1 MKKNLSIF
9 MTAGSWLQRA
19 LALFLCVAALEAV
32 QAAPQDT
39 KRTITG
45 TVVDQNNL
53 PVVGATVMISNSANG
68 TATDS
73 NGQFTLSGVTDNDEL
88 QISFLG
94 YKTVTMQVGTRTAI
108 AATLEEDSGYL
119 DEVVV
124 VGYGTTTRR
133 HIISAV
139 STVKSEA
146 IENRPVANIQQ
157 ALQGAAANLIIQT
170 KNFNPTDNQMNIS
183 IRGVN
188 TMGNNTPLV
197 VIDGVPQPD
206 AGRMNDLNPNDIESI
221 NILKDAGSAAI
232 YGARSSN
239 GVILIQTKRGS
250 QGEFH
255 VTYKTKLAIAEPMQR
270 IETMGP
276 NEFIRLKQDMG
287 RLKNN
292 YSGEQL
298 DPLVGSIISASEKV
312 NYAKG
317 ITNDWQ
323 DYVFRTVFTMDHQ
336 LSFQGG
342 NEKTTYMASVSYLD
356 NPGVVYNSNYQRTN
370 VYASIN
376 QKMNDWLSVGLTTQ
390 FVNRETGGATPN
402 LEHAIKQSPY
412 GIYKDETGA
421 YYEEPMDYS
430 NLPNP
435 MKDVNAD
442 QKRTGRNF
450 MANGFLDLKLPVKG
464 LSFRSQF
471 GYNYRSQM
479 NGTYYGRNTVTGKKV
494 DGRAELAN
502 NHTTDWTWEN
512 VLKFDRNFGK
522 HHIDFTGLFSMQE
535 AQYTAASQSG
545 EGFVNDDSS
554 FYRMD
559 GAENKIAISSSFWKE
574 NFVSGMF
581 RVNYGFNSKY
591 LLTLTGRADSFSAFA
606 ENHKWAFFPSAAV
619 AWHLGEES
627 FIKDNASWIDMLKIR
642 LSYGAN
648 GNNAISRYQ
657 SLDRLYST
665 NGVKYIWGD
674 NSDAANSAYLPSDG
688 IGNPD
693 LRWETTYTANL
704 GIDFQFFNGRL
715 GGTIDMY
722 LSNTHDLLMSRTV
735 PIMNGY
741 SKILYN
747 VGQTRNKGIEL
758 TLHSQNI
765 RKKDFRWE
773 TDFTFSLNRDQI
785 VALRGDGKD
794 DINNKWFIG
803 QPLSVYYDWNMIGI
817 WQEGDEFTFIDK
829 DGKEVAHQTGAT
841 PGAAKLEDVDGN
853 GVIDSKDRKVI
864 GSKQPSFTMSM
875 GNRFSYKDFYFSFL
889 FNGVFGKWMTDNVAN
904 ISSYTFGSGNYIH
917 GVKYWTPETPDA
929 EVVSPGYQ
937 ASFSHGYYKK
947 LNYVQLRNITLGYR
961 VNQKFVRR
969 IGLSAIDVNFSVN
982 NVCAF
987 SNMRQMLNYDNTWF
1001 ASFPTAR
1008 SYVLGLTLT
1017 F

>member
-1 MKKNLSIF
+1 MVLLSLLPGLTVSAQEQKT
-9 MTAGSWLQRA
+9 TAA
-19 LALFLCVAALEAV
+19 
-32 QAAPQDT
+32 
-39 KRTITG
+39 RTVI
-45 TVVDQNNL
+45 VVDQAG
-53 PVVGATVMISNSANG
+53 PVIGASVVIKGTVSGAS
-68 TATDS
+68 TDV
-73 NGQFTLSGVTDNDEL
+73 NGVTTIACPDDAVL
-88 QISFLG
+88 SVSYVG
-94 YKTVTMQVGTRTAI
+94 YSTQEVAVASRTTI
-108 AATLEEDSGYL
+108 EVRLEEDAQRL

-124 VGYGTTTRR
+124 VGYNTVRRAQTTGAL
-133 HIISAV
+133 SQ
-139 STVKSEA
+139 VKGEKLEFQSSPTL
-146 IENRPVANIQQ
+146 ENR
-157 ALQGAAANLIIQT
+157 LQGQT
-170 KNFNPTDNQMNIS
+170 PGVMISSGSGQPGSNDLS
-183 IRGVN
+183 IRIRGTGSIN
-188 TMGNNTPLV
+188 GSNTPLY
-197 VIDGVPQPD
+197 IMDGVMVQSAD
-206 AGRMNDLNPNDIESI
+206 FAALNSNDIADI
-221 NILKDAGSAAI
+221 QVLKDASAVAI
-232 YGARSSN
+232 YGSRGSN

-250 QGEFH
+250 KGSFH
-255 VTYKTKLAIAEPMQR
+255 VTYKTKLSVAEPMQR

-276 NEFIRLKQDMG
+276 NEFIRFKQDMG

-765 RKKDFRWE
+765 RKTNFRWE

-853 GVIDSKDRKVI
+853 GVIDSNDRKVI

-875 GNRFSYKDFYFSFL
+875 GNRFTYKDFYFSFL

-1008 SYVLGLTLT
+1008 SYVLGLSLT

>member
-1 MKKNLSIF
+1 MSMYKKLI
-9 MTAGSWLQRA
+9 GSLTIS
-19 LALFLCVAALEAV
+19 LLFLLSATPSFAQQNDVKVTGKITDGSGAPLAGVVVVIKDGKSNNGAV
-32 QAAPQDT
+32 
-39 KRTITG
+39 
-45 TVVDQNNL
+45 
-53 PVVGATVMISNSANG
+53 SNTQGVYEIKVPASS
-68 TATDS
+68 TLL
-73 NGQFTLSGVTDNDEL
+73 FTC
-88 QISFLG
+88 LG
-94 YKTVTMQVGTRTAI
+94 YTDQEVKLGASNVVNVTMT
-108 AATLEEDSGYL
+108 EDAQSL

-124 VGYGTTTRR
+124 VGYGTQKKKDLTGGLAVVSKQTLEM
-133 HIISAV
+133 V
-139 STVKSEA
+139 STNNLMDRLVGQVAGLNITTGNEA
-146 IENRPVANIQQ
+146 PGSNQTLLIRGQNSLTASNDPLIILDGIPYSGGLADLDPNIIENMSV
-157 ALQGAAANLIIQT
+157 
-170 KNFNPTDNQMNIS
+170 
-183 IRGVN
+183 
-188 TMGNNTPLV
+188 
-197 VIDGVPQPD
+197 
-206 AGRMNDLNPNDIESI
+206 
-221 NILKDAGSAAI
+221 LKDASAVAI
-232 YGARSSN
+232 YGSRGSN

-574 NFVSGMF
+574 NTVSGMF

-693 LRWETTYTANL
+693 LR
-704 GIDFQFFNGRL
+704 
-715 GGTIDMY
+715 
-722 LSNTHDLLMSRTV
+722 
-735 PIMNGY
+735 
-741 SKILYN
+741 
-747 VGQTRNKGIEL
+747 
-758 TLHSQNI
+758 
-765 RKKDFRWE
+765 
-773 TDFTFSLNRDQI
+773 
-785 VALRGDGKD
+785 
-794 DINNKWFIG
+794 
-803 QPLSVYYDWNMIGI
+803 
-817 WQEGDEFTFIDK
+817 
-829 DGKEVAHQTGAT
+829 
-841 PGAAKLEDVDGN
+841 
-853 GVIDSKDRKVI
+853 
-864 GSKQPSFTMSM
+864 
-875 GNRFSYKDFYFSFL
+875 
-889 FNGVFGKWMTDNVAN
+889 
-904 ISSYTFGSGNYIH
+904 
-917 GVKYWTPETPDA
+917 
-929 EVVSPGYQ
+929 
-937 ASFSHGYYKK
+937 
-947 LNYVQLRNITLGYR
+947 
-961 VNQKFVRR
+961 
-969 IGLSAIDVNFSVN
+969 
-982 NVCAF
+982 
-987 SNMRQMLNYDNTWF
+987 
-1001 ASFPTAR
+1001 
-1008 SYVLGLTLT
+1008 
-1017 F
+1017 

>member
-1 MKKNLSIF
+1 MSMYKKLI
-9 MTAGSWLQRA
+9 GSLTIS
-19 LALFLCVAALEAV
+19 LLFLLSATPSFAQQNDIKV
-32 QAAPQDT
+32 T
-39 KRTITG
+39 GTITDG
-45 TVVDQNNL
+45 SGAPLAGVVVVVKDGKSNN
-53 PVVGATVMISNSANG
+53 GAVSNTQGVYEIKVPASA
-68 TATDS
+68 TLL
-73 NGQFTLSGVTDNDEL
+73 FTC
-88 QISFLG
+88 LG
-94 YKTVTMQVGTRTAI
+94 YADQEVKLGASNVVNVTMT
-108 AATLEEDSGYL
+108 EDAQSL

-124 VGYGTTTRR
+124 VGYGTQKKKDLTGGLAVVSKQTLEM
-133 HIISAV
+133 V
-139 STVKSEA
+139 STNNLMDRLVGQVAGLNITTGNEA
-146 IENRPVANIQQ
+146 PGSNQTLLIRGQNSLTANNDPLIILDGIPYSGGLADLDPNIIENMSV
-157 ALQGAAANLIIQT
+157 
-170 KNFNPTDNQMNIS
+170 
-183 IRGVN
+183 
-188 TMGNNTPLV
+188 
-197 VIDGVPQPD
+197 
-206 AGRMNDLNPNDIESI
+206 
-221 NILKDAGSAAI
+221 LKDASAVAI
-232 YGARSSN
+232 YGSRGSN

-390 FVNRETGGATPN
+390 FVNRESGGATPN

-479 NGTYYGRNTVTGKKV
+479 NGPYYGRNTVTGKKV

-512 VLKFDRNFGK
+512 VLKFDRDFGK

-559 GAENKIAISSSFWKE
+559 GAEKKIAISSSFWKE

-591 LLTLTGRADSFSAFA
+591 LLTVTGRADSFSAFA
-606 ENHKWAFFPSAAV
+606 ENHKWAFFPSAAL

-674 NSDAANSAYLPSDG
+674 GSSAANSAYLPSDG

-693 LRWETTYTANL
+693 LRWETTYTANV

-785 VALRGDGKD
+785 VALRGDGND

-817 WQEGDEFTFIDK
+817 WQEGDEFTFTDK

-853 GVIDSKDRKVI
+853 GVIDSQDRKVI
-864 GSKQPSFTMSM
+864 GSKQPRFTMSM

-969 IGLSAIDVNFSVN
+969 IGLSAIDVNVSVN